1 MLVGALGAL
10 AVMTVLS
17 VGMGW
22 VITVVPRVYTF
33 YASTALFAVM
43 GIKLLREGLR
53 MSPDEENEELEEV
66 TQVWWRERGLFRGFV
81 CFFVPPSDLLY
92 GFFCRFGVW
101 VLFSPPS
108 YLFIF
113 SSGAGGGRTGTA
125 RESVLRSVL
134 CSLEPRMRGCL
145 TSSGLLTNVS
155 FFRDTG
161 NAQSFCHAKTI
172 LSFLSVLGWP
182 FRECQSFV

>member
-1 MLVGALGAL
+1 MTNHRFTHFTHRAVVLVGALGAL

-81 CFFVPPSDLLY
+81 CFFVPPSDLLM

-101 VLFSPPS
+101 VVIFPS
-108 YLFIF
+108 FLFIHF
-113 SSGAGGGRTGTA
+113 LFRSWRRPHRYGAGVCFA
-125 RESVLRSVL
+125 
-134 CSLEPRMRGCL
+134 
-145 TSSGLLTNVS
+145 
-155 FFRDTG
+155 FR
-161 NAQSFCHAKTI
+161 
-172 LSFLSVLGWP
+172 V
-182 FRECQSFV
+182 V